1 MEGRVEF
8 LNKLNG
14 LVSVAKAQGNQIAID
29 EVKSYFTD
37 TDLTEEQLELVFDYL
52 LAQKV
57 VVKGY
62 WKQEEKETFEFTE
75 EEKEFLRVKRT
86 LEDFK
91 VGLCVPGKL
100 MPKRI
105 KGGTL
110 LVETTYE
117 MR

>member
-1 MEGRVEF
+1 MEGY
-8 LNKLNG
+8 K
-14 LVSVAKAQGNQIAID
+14 
-29 EVKSYFTD
+29 
-37 TDLTEEQLELVFDYL
+37 EEEGD
-52 LAQKV
+52 
-57 VVKGY
+57 GY
-62 WKQEEKETFEFTE
+62 TE

-86 LEDFK
+86 LKDFK